1 MLGNKGTTNKFIKNQ
16 ISNMLNTLDVFENSC
31 KLAAQQDDDYI
42 DKNELAILK
51 KLHKATEDYRKKLKS
66 IKYDDSIQ

>member
-1 MLGNKGTTNKFIKNQ
+1 
-16 ISNMLNTLDVFENSC
+16 MLNTLDVFENSC